1 MKRYI
6 GVIVVVVVICAAI
19 FWCGRIYS
27 INHGYIDNTQVVEA
41 GEAIECDG
49 LVIRCVEAHIY
60 SIDDYKTRFGVDN
73 VETLSSE
80 DRFVCACL
88 NIENNTNESISW
100 DAVMDMTS
108 CGFESATWCSSVNP
122 YDMQDI
128 NVFSDN
134 ELKSGADQNIWY
146 VTKAARVS
154 FGDKTWGHMDEE
166 TFYYVPVLEPAK
178 IRMKLDME

>member
-1 MKRYI
+1 
-6 GVIVVVVVICAAI
+6 
-19 FWCGRIYS
+19 
-27 INHGYIDNTQVVEA
+27 
-41 GEAIECDG
+41 
-49 LVIRCVEAHIY
+49 
-60 SIDDYKTRFGVDN
+60 
-73 VETLSSE
+73 
-80 DRFVCACL
+80 
-88 NIENNTNESISW
+88 
-100 DAVMDMTS
+100 MDMTS

-134 ELKSGADQNIWY
+134 ELKAGADQKVWY

-166 TFYYVPVLEPAK
+166 TFYYVPVLEPVK